1 MPAKQPQCRISTGSQ
16 FSTGVVMAQGS
27 PGEGRPTIV
36 IPDDINGS
44 FAGSPE
50 LARLQE
56 LGQVELHQDR
66 PRDEA
71 ALIERIRHADVVL
84 TFRPAFTRFPQQ
96 VLQAAPRLR
105 MVCVSGTGVE
115 DVDVAEA
122 TARRIAVANVVG
134 SSNQAVAELCVAFMF
149 MLARH
154 VSRQDQT
161 IRQGGWEAQQGIELG
176 GRTLG
181 IIGISGIS
189 TQLIHMARGIGMEV
203 ISWSRNND
211 PARAQ
216 ALGATAVSFDEV
228 LARSHVVSLHVRLND
243 ETRNMIGAAEFARMQ
258 PGTLF
263 INTARGGIVD
273 ESAMAAALTSG
284 QLGGAGL
291 DVFAETPLPAG
302 HPLLSL
308 DNVVMTP
315 VSAWNTVDASRRMIS
330 LSIDNVVG
338 YLTGA
343 PLNVVNS
350 AVLS

>member
-1 MPAKQPQCRISTGSQ
+1 M
-16 FSTGVVMAQGS
+16 VQGS
-27 PGEGRPTIV
+27 SSEDRPIIV

-50 LARLQE
+50 LARLQDT
-56 LGQVELHQDR
+56 GQVVLHQDR

-71 ALIERIRHADVVL
+71 ELMARIKEADVVL
-84 TFRPAFTRFPQQ
+84 SFRPAFTRFPQH

-105 MVCVSGTGVE
+105 MVCISGTGVE

-122 TARRIAVANVVG
+122 TRRGIAVANVVG
-134 SSNQAVAELCVAFMF
+134 SSNQAVAELCMAFMF

-154 VSRQDQT
+154 VGRQDRT
-161 IRQGGWEAQQGIELG
+161 IHQGGWEAVEGIELC

-189 TQLIHMARGIGMEV
+189 SQLIRMARGIGMEV
-203 ISWSRNND
+203 LTWSRNND

-228 LARSHVVSLHVRLND
+228 LSRSHVVSLHVRLND
-243 ETRNMIGAAEFARMQ
+243 ETRNMIGAAEFAKMQ
-258 PGTLF
+258 RGCIF

-273 ESAMAAALTSG
+273 ETALAAALASG
-284 QLGGAGL
+284 HLGGAGL

-302 HPLLSL
+302 HPLLAL
-308 DNVVMTP
+308 DNVVLTP
-315 VSAWNTVDASRRMIS
+315 VSAWNTVDASQRMIS

-338 YLTGA
+338 YLTGS

-350 AVLS
+350 DELQ

>member
-1 MPAKQPQCRISTGSQ
+1 M
-16 FSTGVVMAQGS
+16 VQGS
-27 PGEGRPTIV
+27 SSEGRPTIV

-50 LARLQE
+50 LARLQAIA
-56 LGQVELHQDR
+56 QVELHQDR
-66 PRDEA
+66 PQDEA
-71 ALIERIRHADVVL
+71 ALAARIKDADVVL
-84 TFRPAFTRFPQQ
+84 SFRPAFTRFPQQ

-105 MVCVSGTGVE
+105 MVCISGTGVE
-115 DVDVAEA
+115 DVDVKVA
-122 TARRIAVANVVG
+122 TSRGIAVANVVG
-134 SSNQAVAELCVAFMF
+134 SSNQAVAELCMAFMF

-154 VSRQDQT
+154 VGRQDQI
-161 IRQGGWEAQQGIELG
+161 IREGGWEAQEGIELR

-189 TQLIHMARGIGMEV
+189 TELIRMARGIGMEV
-203 ISWSRNND
+203 LTWSRNND
-211 PARAQ
+211 PARAK

-228 LARSHVVSLHVRLND
+228 LSRSHVVSLHVRLND
-243 ETRNMIGAAEFARMQ
+243 ETRNMIGAAEFATLQ

-273 ESAMAAALTSG
+273 ELAMAAALKSG
-284 QLGGAGL
+284 RLGGAGL

-302 HPLLSL
+302 HPLLTL

-315 VSAWNTVDASRRMIS
+315 VSAWNTVDASQRMIG

-338 YLTGA
+338 YLTGS
-343 PLNVVNS
+343 PRNVVNS
-350 AVLS
+350 EVLP